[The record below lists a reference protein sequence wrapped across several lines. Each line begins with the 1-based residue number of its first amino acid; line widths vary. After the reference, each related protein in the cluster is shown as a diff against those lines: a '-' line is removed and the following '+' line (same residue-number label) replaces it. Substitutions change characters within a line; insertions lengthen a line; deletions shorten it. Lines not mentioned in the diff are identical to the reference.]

1 MGLVTPDG
9 TSCVLACSVM
19 NPGNTAQGQGIY
31 PGCKATAV
39 HPANSSAAT
48 LKPQ

>member
-19 NPGNTAQGQGIY
+19 NPGNTAEGQGIY

-48 LKPQ
+48 LKPK